1 MQPSLGIIA
10 GSGSYPLLLARS
22 ARAAGVSRVVAAAFE
37 HETDPV
43 LPTLV
48 DHTEWMR
55 VGQLGR
61 LLSFFQKQ
69 GVDRAIMAGQIAPKN
84 LFDLRPDLK
93 ALLLL
98 GGLRERNAESLF
110 GAVADALAKA
120 GVTLLPA
127 TTYLEDHLAAAG
139 HLAGP
144 APGKRARLDVRFAL
158 RTAKATSALDIGQS
172 VVVRHGTVLAVEAFE
187 GTDAAIRRG
196 GELAGTRGG
205 ATLGKVSKS
214 NQDLRFD
221 VPVIGPRTLQTAGEA
236 RLSAIAVEAGRTLLL
251 DRPEIA
257 RLAERYKISVVGV
270 ETGEAGN
277 NLPA

>member
-1 MQPSLGIIA
+1 MTSLGIVA
-10 GSGSYPLLLARS
+10 GSGSYPLLLAQA
-22 ARAAGVSRVVAAAFE
+22 ARRAGVGRLVVAAFE
-37 HETDPV
+37 NETDPA
-43 LPTLV
+43 LAELADETG
-48 DHTEWMR
+48 WMR

-69 GVDRAIMAGQIAPKN
+69 GVTRAIMAGQIAPKN

-98 GGLRERNAESLF
+98 GTLKERNAESLF
-110 GAVADALAKA
+110 GAVADALAKV

-144 APGKRARLDVRFAL
+144 VPGKRTLGDVEFAL
-158 RTAKATSALDIGQS
+158 RTAKATSALDIGQA

-196 GELAGTRGG
+196 GALAGKKGG
-205 ATLGKVSKS
+205 ATLGKVSKP

-236 RLSAIAVEAGRTLLL
+236 RLAAIGVEAGKTLLL
-251 DRPEIA
+251 EREEIV
-257 RLAERYKISVVGV
+257 RLANLHGVSVVGV
-270 ETGEAGN
+270 AGV
-277 NLPA
+277 P